1 VQCLRGGVPAVF
13 VARDR
18 TGATTHL
25 LVTGPNGEA
34 INEAL
39 LPWTGEVVGASG
51 EVVRQGQW
59 LIWRIEPASLK
70 RVAR

>member
-1 VQCLRGGVPAVF
+1 MPARRRAGVPAVF

-18 TGATTHL
+18 PGATTHL
-25 LVTGPNGEA
+25 LVTGPKGEA

-39 LPWTGEVVGASG
+39 LPWTGETIEASG

-59 LIWRIEPASLK
+59 L
-70 RVAR
+70 V